1 MSKPTELLHQL
12 GQRLW
17 LDNITRDLL
26 DKGTLHHYVQ
36 ELSVTGLTSNP
47 SIFDL
52 AITGSTA
59 YDAGIR
65 EKAARGLDDEGIL
78 VELALEDLRRAADI
92 FHPLYLAS
100 KSQDG
105 WVSMEVSPL
114 LASDAAGTLR
124 AARAIF
130 AQAQRPNLF
139 IKIPG
144 TPESIPA
151 IEEAI
156 FAGIPVNVTLLFSC
170 AQYLAAAEAYL
181 RGIERRL
188 AKGLSPAVISVA
200 SVFVSRW
207 DAAVSKQV
215 SADLQNQLGMAV
227 CGETLA
233 AWRALMSS
241 ERWQPLA
248 EAGAVPQRLL
258 WASTGTKDPAASDTL
273 YVEALA
279 YPDTVNTLPEKTL
292 LAFADHGQVGMA
304 MAADGV
310 EAKAVL
316 ERFKLAGINI
326 DELAG
331 QLQED
336 GARAFVKS
344 WQHLLQG
351 IGEKRQQLL

>member
-1 MSKPTELLHQL
+1 VSKPTELLHQL

-47 SIFDL
+47 SIFDH

-65 EKAARGLDDEGIL
+65 EKAARGLDDEAIL

-92 FHPLYLAS
+92 FHPLHLAS

-114 LASDAAGTLR
+114 LASDAEGTLR

-170 AQYLAAAEAYL
+170 AQYLAAAEAYV

-233 AWRALMSS
+233 AWHALMSS
-241 ERWQPLA
+241 ERWQHLA
-248 EAGAVPQRLL
+248 QAGAVPQRLL
-258 WASTGTKDPAASDTL
+258 WAGTGTKDPAASDTL

-292 LAFADHGQVGMA
+292 LAFADHGQPGMT